1 MPSQLSLEKRSR
13 ISVLI
18 EEGYSSRQI
27 AFREKVAHSTI
38 IRINQKLK
46 STGSLQNR
54 PKTGRPRL
62 FTKRFERKIIR
73 YILTNECFTA
83 VDIQNKLKI
92 QEKINVSVETIR
104 RILKANGF
112 KSKVKSK
119 KPFLSKKHKQKR
131 LKFAQKYKCWTIEDW
146 KKIVWSDECKFMLY
160 DPNGRQYCWKK
171 SNEPIY
177 ERHIKPT
184 LKFGGG
190 NIMVWGCFC
199 FQGIGNLCRIN
210 EKMDSEL
217 YCQVLEE
224 DFLGTLEWY
233 NINKNN
239 IIFQQ
244 DNDPKHTSKLTR
256 AWLNSNNINVLEW
269 PAQSPDLNPIEHI
282 WREVK
287 NQLRKIPKK
296 FTSKEI
302 LWDILQ
308 DIWNN
313 IEMERCVELIETMP
327 ERINDIIK
335 AKGEYTKW

>member
-1 MPSQLSLEKRSR
+1 
-13 ISVLI
+13 
-18 EEGYSSRQI
+18 
-27 AFREKVAHSTI
+27 
-38 IRINQKLK
+38 
-46 STGSLQNR
+46 
-54 PKTGRPRL
+54 
-62 FTKRFERKIIR
+62 
-73 YILTNECFTA
+73 
-83 VDIQNKLKI
+83 
-92 QEKINVSVETIR
+92 
-104 RILKANGF
+104 
-112 KSKVKSK
+112 
-119 KPFLSKKHKQKR
+119 
-131 LKFAQKYKCWTIEDW
+131 
-146 KKIVWSDECKFMLY
+146 VWSDECKFMLY

-269 PAQSPDLNPIEHI
+269 PAQSPDLNPMEHI

-335 AKGEYTKW
+335 AKGRYTKW